1 MKSQQKLP
9 DSDPNSASNPWFDIL
24 RGCHKSAQEVK
35 KAQEAYVEDRHQNLY
50 DYLIFYLKVT
60 RPAELMVN
68 IMIYLLL
75 LCQQGSLFSN
85 TGSYFFS
92 EGYLCAEFLLQKGF

>member
-92 EGYLCAEFLLQKGF
+92 EGYLCAEFLL